1 MKIRNNL
8 GSFYSTLGGNNIQ
21 QNLPT
26 NVGRVF
32 HIISN
37 TRSAGYTN
45 SSDIG
50 KVYILDNASSKPNLD
65 LTDFKITQTDLTN
78 SGLKLALPL
87 LPNIT
92 YIPVLDELILLFELP
107 SYDSGA
113 VAGKKQIYYL
123 SSINLYN
130 NYHHNSQGIYNVI
143 NDKNDIKL
151 GNYIEE
157 VPTLTNLLPFE
168 GDFILNSRWGS
179 GIRFSST
186 FKFDPEK
193 PLDSWRYG
201 GKVGDPITLL
211 VNGYNN
217 NENNVYLEDI
227 NNDASSIY
235 LTSTQNLS
243 KFTPKLIISKKPGEF
258 GNLIAPDTY
267 SNKSQLVLSSN
278 RITLNTNKD
287 DIVLYGTTNIE
298 LGAGKTIHLN
308 GQEQIYLNAPKVYIG
323 QIKNQTLSNNINDN
337 PQPVVLGTNTQLFL
351 SKLLT
356 ILNKFT
362 SDLSLLSK
370 SKPQYAATAIS
381 TFAVNA
387 QTSLDDLRGDLNN
400 ILSESTFVSK

>member
-1 MKIRNNL
+1 MKIRNNN
-8 GSFYSTLGGNNIQ
+8 GSFYSTLGGNNIS
-21 QNLPT
+21 QNLPP

-32 HIISN
+32 HIITDS
-37 TRSAGYTN
+37 RSSGYTDD
-45 SSDIG
+45 SDIG
-50 KVYILDNASSKPNLD
+50 KVYILKDNSSKPALNLID
-65 LTDFKITQTDLTN
+65 SKITKQDLDD
-78 SGLKLALPL
+78 SGLKLILPL

-92 YIPVLDELILLFELP
+92 YIPVLDELVLLFELP

-113 VAGKKQIYYL
+113 VDGKTQIYYL

-151 GNYIEE
+151 GNYVEE
-157 VPTLTNLLPFE
+157 IPTLTNLVPFE

-186 FKFDPEK
+186 FKFDPTK
-193 PLDSWRYG
+193 PSDFWSYG
-201 GKVGDPITLL
+201 GKIGDPITML
-211 VNGYNN
+211 VNGYNSKDVSHL
-217 NENNVYLEDI
+217 ENI

-235 LTSTQNLS
+235 LTSTQTINN
-243 KFTPKLIISKKPGEF
+243 FQPKLTISKKPNEF
-258 GNLIAPDTY
+258 GSLIAPNIY
-267 SNKSQLVLSSN
+267 SNKSQLIFSSN
-278 RITLNTNKD
+278 RITLNSSKD
-287 DIVLYGTTNIE
+287 DIILYGTTNIE
-298 LGAGKTIHLN
+298 LGAGKTVHIN
-308 GQEQIYLNAPKVYIG
+308 GQEQIYLNSPKIYLG
-323 QIKNQTLSNNINDN
+323 QIKNQTLLNNINDN
-337 PQPVVLGTNTQLFL
+337 PQPVVLGTNAQLFL

-370 SKPQYAATAIS
+370 SKPQYAATAIA
-381 TFAVNA
+381 TFAANA